1 MKILVISDEESK
13 YYWDYFSKDKFE
25 DIDLIISCGD
35 LAPQYL
41 QFLVTMTNLPV
52 LYVHGNHDSCYEK
65 TPPDGCICIDDTIYV
80 YKGIRIMGLGGSMEY
95 SKGNFQ
101 YTENKMRKRYNR
113 LFLKLLKY
121 RRIDI
126 LVTHSPSFEI
136 NDGTDLPHKG
146 FAVFKE
152 IMDKYKP
159 KYHIHG
165 HVHKSYGKEFKR
177 IDTYKDTTII
187 NACERYVFDYEGDC

>member
-25 DIDLIISCGD
+25 GIDLIISCGD

-52 LYVHGNHDSCYEK
+52 LYVHGNHDSCYDK
-65 TPPDGCICIDDTIYV
+65 TPPDGCICIDDNIYV
-80 YKGIRIMGLGGSMEY
+80 HKGIRIMGLGGSMEY
-95 SKGNFQ
+95 SKGNYQF
-101 YTENKMRKRYNR
+101 TEEKMRRRYNK
-113 LFLKLLKY
+113 LFFKLLKHKG
-121 RRIDI
+121 IDI

-146 FAVFKE
+146 FAVFKD

-165 HVHKSYGKEFKR
+165 HVHKAYGRDFKR
-177 IDTYKDTTII
+177 VDQYKDTIII
-187 NACERYVFDYEGDC
+187 NACERYIFDYPD